1 MALAD
6 FITAD
11 EQQRVVDAIAAAEKL
26 TSGEIRVHITPRCR
40 GDVFSRAVAVFHK
53 LGMENTVNHNGVLVY
68 VAFKSHKFAIVGD
81 SGIDRKVPA
90 GFWDAE
96 SATLAAHLKR
106 GEIADGLCE
115 VIKHAGRRLAEY
127 FPVGADDM
135 NELSNEISYSDE
147 GQ

>member
-40 GDVFSRAVAVFHK
+40 GDVFSSAVAVFHK

-106 GEIADGLCE
+106 GEIA
-115 VIKHAGRRLAEY
+115 AGRRLAEY